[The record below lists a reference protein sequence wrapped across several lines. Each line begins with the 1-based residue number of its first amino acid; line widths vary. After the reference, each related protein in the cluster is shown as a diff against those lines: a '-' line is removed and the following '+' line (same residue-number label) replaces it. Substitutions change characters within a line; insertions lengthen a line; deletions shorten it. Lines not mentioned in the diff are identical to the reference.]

1 MARVIAV
8 LGAAALAAG
17 AVVAQGASKYQ
28 TTEATALEAVSDAW
42 VACAAKALDG
52 GHELLPM
59 HAIDQARMAGAADGV
74 VKEAEAGLMKPRPVG
89 PTKDGAES
97 GDLLA
102 EARARAGT
110 AVEPLVG
117 LDPPPTSTVRHAEH
131 LWRALEAD
139 PKNAKALAAYQKRTG
154 VAVGAKDWAAVR
166 AHVMRAR
173 ELDPEG
179 YRSGR
184 YKAAEQALAK
194 NGGIVVRG
202 SRHPLQAYVVLPAAW
217 SPKKKWP
224 IFVAIV
230 GANCAYERQLE
241 ELTAKAGRSPFILVV
256 AMTLSNANDLPLEK
270 LPYPASMTRRYLSL
284 QTRAQRAAWDEQGL
298 PGAIDEIRQRFSG
311 DERFFMTGYSGGGFL
326 THYWLQHHS
335 DQLVGACLS
344 SANYAADLC
353 EPGAIAPADGGCPV
367 LIVSGSRDQAGP
379 PRIFPQSDE
388 AAKRLA
394 AFGFTQV
401 DRRHLENRDHEAF
414 YELGLELLAK
424 CVAKRKP

>member
-1 MARVIAV
+1 MARVIGV
-8 LGAAALAAG
+8 LGAAALAAV
-17 AVVAQGASKYQ
+17 AVAVAVAAQGASKYQ

-52 GHELLPM
+52 GHELLLM

-89 PTKDGAES
+89 PTKDGAEA

-102 EARARAGT
+102 EARARVGT

-154 VAVGAKDWAAVR
+154 LAVGAKDWAAVR

-173 ELDPEG
+173 EPDPDG

-217 SPKKKWP
+217 SPSP
-224 IFVAIV
+224 LSDS
-230 GANCAYERQLE
+230 R
-241 ELTAKAGRSPFILVV
+241 RSIGG
-256 AMTLSNANDLPLEK
+256 TSR
-270 LPYPASMTRRYLSL
+270 PATTRRS
-284 QTRAQRAAWDEQGL
+284 TSWG
-298 PGAIDEIRQRFSG
+298 SN
-311 DERFFMTGYSGGGFL
+311 
-326 THYWLQHHS
+326 
-335 DQLVGACLS
+335 S
-344 SANYAADLC
+344 SRSASR
-353 EPGAIAPADGGCPV
+353 
-367 LIVSGSRDQAGP
+367 SGSRSPTTFVRSLPA
-379 PRIFPQSDE
+379 
-388 AAKRLA
+388 
-394 AFGFTQV
+394 
-401 DRRHLENRDHEAF
+401 
-414 YELGLELLAK
+414 
-424 CVAKRKP
+424 C